1 VSPSPFPVPPSPRAT
16 FVGSFPSAAF
26 DLAPRRPEIALIGRS
41 NVGKS
46 SLLNALVGRRALARV
61 SRTPGR
67 TRGCNV
73 FNVQDRFYYVD
84 LPGYGYGRVSRTE
97 RGVLVRLVRDY
108 VAARRAAVLWLLD
121 LRREP
126 SGDDLAMGGV
136 LAQHSVPV
144 LVALTKADKVPR
156 VRRPRQV
163 DAILGKLGT
172 GLTLDQCVATS
183 ALTGE
188 GVAVLKQAIE
198 RLVSGPGGKA
208 ERR

>member
-1 VSPSPFPVPPSPRAT
+1 
-16 FVGSFPSAAF
+16 VGSFPSAAF
-26 DLAPRRPEIALIGRS
+26 RLTPPYPEIALIGRS

-73 FNVQDRFYYVD
+73 FNVENRFYFVD
-84 LPGYGYGRVSRTE
+84 LPGYGYARLSQAERRVLS
-97 RGVLVRLVRDY
+97 RLVRDY
-108 VAARRAAVLWLLD
+108 VAARNAAVLWLLD

-126 SGDDLAMGGV
+126 SGDDLAMGDV
-136 LAQHSVPV
+136 LTQHSVPV

-156 VRRPRQV
+156 DRWPRRV
-163 DAILGKLGT
+163 EAVLEALGT
-172 GLTLDQCVATS
+172 KLTPEQCVPTS
-183 ALTGE
+183 ATTGE
-188 GVAVLKQAIE
+188 GVPVLKKAIE
-198 RLVSGPGGKA
+198 RLAGGKA